1 MATTPQLLSQTGN
14 SVLYTL
20 IENFLYDAVRGEGKL
35 PPEVIKEFGK
45 SCEKALEKQFNEKMD
60 WRMRMSGLGKP
71 LCQQQLEKKGKKK
84 NYNITL

>member
-1 MATTPQLLSQTGN
+1 
-14 SVLYTL
+14 VLYTL